1 VEILQTFF
9 SRRIQPLRQREVASW
24 MHPGPSCPD
33 HLFSAELGD
42 TEINTQIR
50 GVIAPG
56 ANLSLGFGPVAL
68 RERVDSSW
76 VSLP

>member
-1 VEILQTFF
+1 
-9 SRRIQPLRQREVASW
+9 
-24 MHPGPSCPD
+24 MHPGPSCLDRP
-33 HLFSAELGD
+33 FSAELGD

-56 ANLSLGFGPVAL
+56 ANLSLGSGPVAL

>member
-1 VEILQTFF
+1 
-9 SRRIQPLRQREVASW
+9 
-24 MHPGPSCPD
+24 MHPGPSCLDRP
-33 HLFSAELGD
+33 FSAELGD

-56 ANLSLGFGPVAL
+56 ANLSLGSGLVAL